1 MPAKQIALL
10 CDPPT
15 YVELL
20 PQKLIWE
27 AFTARCVQ
35 RRTATKDRAMTN
47 VSARFVTDESGVT
60 AIEYGL
66 IAGLITLLIILP
78 ATQIGNTV
86 LGFFT
91 AVLAGFNP

>member
-1 MPAKQIALL
+1 
-10 CDPPT
+10 
-15 YVELL
+15 
-20 PQKLIWE
+20 
-27 AFTARCVQ
+27 
-35 RRTATKDRAMTN
+35 MTN